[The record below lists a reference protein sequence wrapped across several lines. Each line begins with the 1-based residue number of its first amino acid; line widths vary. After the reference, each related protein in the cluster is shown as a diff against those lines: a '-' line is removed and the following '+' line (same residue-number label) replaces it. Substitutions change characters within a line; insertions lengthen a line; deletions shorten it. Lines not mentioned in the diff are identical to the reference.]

1 MSRANKGLA
10 RSLVVVLC
18 LAYPLLVYTGLKV
31 VSYQVIGLA
40 LLGLLIARAVIS
52 RASLARREQLVMVV
66 SIVCVSGLLVIE
78 PRIAVKAYPVIV
90 NLLLALAFGYS
101 LLIPPTAI
109 ERLALLREPDLDEAG
124 RRYTRKV
131 TWVWL
136 VFFLFNGSIAGMV
149 GLYGSLELW
158 TLYNGFIAY
167 LLIGFLFGGE
177 LLVRQ
182 HIKRRQP

>member
-1 MSRANKGLA
+1 MFRAKHGLA
-10 RSLVVVLC
+10 RPLFVVLG

-31 VSYQVIGLA
+31 VSYQVLGLG
-40 LLGLLIARAVIS
+40 LLGLLLARAVIS
-52 RASLARREQLVMVV
+52 RATFVGREQLVMAV
-66 SIVCVSGLLVIE
+66 SIVCVTGLLVIE

-90 NLLLALAFGYS
+90 NLLLALVFGYS

-136 VFFLFNGSIAGMV
+136 GFFLLNGSIAGMV
-149 GLYGSLELW
+149 GVYGSLELW

-167 LLIGFLFGGE
+167 LLIGLLFGGE
-177 LLVRQ
+177 FLVRQ
-182 HIKRRQP
+182 YIRKRQP